1 MLINPN
7 HRKKL
12 NIIWGVVV
20 VIIVISM
27 IMLYIPSLYR

>member
-12 NIIWGVVV
+12 NIFWGIFAVL
-20 VIIVISM
+20 IIISM
-27 IMLYIPSLYR
+27 VALYIPALYR